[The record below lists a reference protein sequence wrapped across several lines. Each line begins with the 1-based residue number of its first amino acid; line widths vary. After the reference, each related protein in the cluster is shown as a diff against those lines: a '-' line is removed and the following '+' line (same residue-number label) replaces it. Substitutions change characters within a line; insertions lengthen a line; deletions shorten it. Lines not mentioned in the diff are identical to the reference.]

1 LIQKLEKSAPV
12 KDSPISANG
21 ASERASLFQRF
32 NRSLEKLRQNDDQLA
47 LVLSLLIGALVGLV
61 TVAFILLTGRLAA
74 QMYPA
79 GGAGWRRIL
88 VPVLGSLSM
97 GYFLWRYFPFA
108 RGSGIPQTKAAI
120 VINDGRIAFR
130 TVLGKFFC
138 CSASLASGIAL
149 GREGPAV
156 HVGAGLASVIGRN
169 LGLSP
174 KLVKALVPAGCA
186 AALAAAFNT
195 PIAAVLF
202 SLEEILGDLH
212 ATVLG
217 SVVLSAATSWMV
229 LHLVLG
235 DEPLFH
241 VSGYHL
247 VNPVEFAVYAV
258 LGVVGGL
265 GSVCFVKLLL
275 RLRVWF
281 MSLPKKT
288 VWFQP
293 VAGGLTVGLLG
304 YFVPEVLGV
313 GYNYVEKVLN
323 GNIIVKMVVL
333 FAVLKI
339 IATAVCYASG
349 NAGGIF
355 GPSLF
360 IGAMMG
366 AAVGGVAHALFPAYT
381 AGPGAYALVGM
392 GTAFAGIVR
401 TPLTSVIMI
410 FEITRDYTI
419 IVPLMISNLIA
430 FFISQKL
437 QEEPIYDALSH
448 QDGIHLPSAHSRSQT
463 GRIQVQQAMRSTPTV
478 LSPDTQIGAV
488 LSQLKSSPLN
498 AWPVV
503 GKDGL
508 QGMIRNSAIEEA
520 AANGES
526 NKTVSEI
533 LQQASQGT
541 HPGED
546 LTHVHIDHSLAVAL
560 ERMGASG
567 LNVLPVVSRANFHQ
581 LLGIVVLDD
590 ILNTYGVGKRL
601 TPVEVAR

>member
-1 LIQKLEKSAPV
+1 
-12 KDSPISANG
+12 
-21 ASERASLFQRF
+21 
-32 NRSLEKLRQNDDQLA
+32 
-47 LVLSLLIGALVGLV
+47 
-61 TVAFILLTGRLAA
+61 
-74 QMYPA
+74 
-79 GGAGWRRIL
+79 
-88 VPVLGSLSM
+88 
-97 GYFLWRYFPFA
+97 
-108 RGSGIPQTKAAI
+108 
-120 VINDGRIAFR
+120 
-130 TVLGKFFC
+130 
-138 CSASLASGIAL
+138 
-149 GREGPAV
+149 
-156 HVGAGLASVIGRN
+156 
-169 LGLSP
+169 
-174 KLVKALVPAGCA
+174 
-186 AALAAAFNT
+186 
-195 PIAAVLF
+195 
-202 SLEEILGDLH
+202 
-212 ATVLG
+212 
-217 SVVLSAATSWMV
+217 
-229 LHLVLG
+229 
-235 DEPLFH
+235 
-241 VSGYHL
+241 
-247 VNPVEFAVYAV
+247 VYAV

-323 GNIIVKMVVL
+323 GNIVVKMVVL

-392 GTAFAGIVR
+392 GTAFAGVVR

-478 LSPDTQIGAV
+478 LSPDTQIGVV
-488 LSQLKSSPLN
+488 LPQLKGSPLN

-508 QGMIRNSAIEEA
+508 QGMIRSSEIEEA
-520 AANGES
+520 AVNGGS
-526 NKTVSEI
+526 NKTVSDI
-533 LQQASQGT
+533 LRGASHRNQTG
-541 HPGED
+541 GED
-546 LTHVHIDHSLAVAL
+546 LTHVHIDHSLALAL

-590 ILNTYGVGKRL
+590 ILNTYGVGKRVS
-601 TPVEVAR
+601 PVEVAR

>member
-1 LIQKLEKSAPV
+1 
-12 KDSPISANG
+12 
-21 ASERASLFQRF
+21 
-32 NRSLEKLRQNDDQLA
+32 
-47 LVLSLLIGALVGLV
+47 
-61 TVAFILLTGRLAA
+61 
-74 QMYPA
+74 
-79 GGAGWRRIL
+79 
-88 VPVLGSLSM
+88 
-97 GYFLWRYFPFA
+97 
-108 RGSGIPQTKAAI
+108 
-120 VINDGRIAFR
+120 
-130 TVLGKFFC
+130 
-138 CSASLASGIAL
+138 
-149 GREGPAV
+149 
-156 HVGAGLASVIGRN
+156 
-169 LGLSP
+169 
-174 KLVKALVPAGCA
+174 
-186 AALAAAFNT
+186 
-195 PIAAVLF
+195 
-202 SLEEILGDLH
+202 
-212 ATVLG
+212 
-217 SVVLSAATSWMV
+217 
-229 LHLVLG
+229 
-235 DEPLFH
+235 
-241 VSGYHL
+241 
-247 VNPVEFAVYAV
+247 
-258 LGVVGGL
+258 
-265 GSVCFVKLLL
+265 
-275 RLRVWF
+275 
-281 MSLPKKT
+281 

-323 GNIIVKMVVL
+323 GNIVVKMVVL

-448 QDGIHLPSAHSRSQT
+448 QDGIHLPSAHSRSQV

-478 LSPDTQIGAV
+478 LSPETQIGAL

-508 QGMIRNSAIEEA
+508 TGMIRSSEIEGA
-520 AANGES
+520 AANGDS

-546 LTHVHIDHSLAVAL
+546 LTHVHIDHSLALAL

-601 TPVEVAR
+601 TPEEVAR

>member
-1 LIQKLEKSAPV
+1 LIDK
-12 KDSPISANG
+12 
-21 ASERASLFQRF
+21 FY
-32 NRSLEKLRQNDDQLA
+32 RSLEKLRQNQDQLA

-74 QMYPA
+74 HMYPA
-79 GGAGWRRIL
+79 GGAGWRRVL

-120 VINDGRIAFR
+120 VIDDGRIDFR
-130 TVLGKFFC
+130 TAFGKFFC

-156 HVGAGLASVIGRN
+156 HVGAGLSSVIARN

-241 VSGYHL
+241 VSGYRL
-247 VNPVEFAVYAV
+247 VNPVEFGVYAV

-265 GSVCFVKLLL
+265 GSVSFVKLLL
-275 RLRVWF
+275 WLRGWF

-323 GNIIVKMVVL
+323 GDIVVKMVVL

-366 AAVGGVAHALFPAYT
+366 AAVGGVAHSLFPAYT

-437 QEEPIYDALSH
+437 QEEPIYDALS
-448 QDGIHLPSAHSRSQT
+448 QQEGIHLPSAHSRSQA
-463 GRIQVQQAMRSTPTV
+463 GKIQVQHAMRPA
-478 LSPDTQIGAV
+478 PAV
-488 LSQLKSSPLN
+488 LAPDAEVEAVLPQVKKSALN

-503 GKDGL
+503 DKDGL
-508 QGMIRNSAIEEA
+508 WGMVRNSEIERA
-520 AANGES
+520 AADEGS
-526 NKTVSEI
+526 KKTIADI
-533 LQQASQGT
+533 LQGDSENGRFAGDDT
-541 HPGED
+541 A
-546 LTHVHIDHSLAVAL
+546 HVHLDHSLSVAL

-567 LNVLPVVSRANFHQ
+567 LNVLPVVSRANVHQ
-581 LLGIVVLDD
+581 LVGIVVLDD
-590 ILNTYGVGKRL
+590 ILHTYGVDKHPG
-601 TPVEVAR
+601 EAAEAWQQA

>member
-1 LIQKLEKSAPV
+1 MIEKF
-12 KDSPISANG
+12 
-21 ASERASLFQRF
+21 R
-32 NRSLEKLRQNDDQLA
+32 RSLERLRQNDDQLA

-79 GGAGWRRIL
+79 GGAGWRRVL

-97 GYFLWRYFPFA
+97 GYVLWRYFPFA

-120 VINDGRIAFR
+120 VINDGRIEFR

-138 CSASLASGIAL
+138 CSGSLASGLAL
-149 GREGPAV
+149 GREGPSV
-156 HVGAGLASVIGRN
+156 HVGAGLASVVTRN

-241 VSGYHL
+241 VAGYHL
-247 VNPVEFAVYAV
+247 VNPAEFAVYAV

-281 MSLPKKT
+281 MRLPKKT

-293 VAGGLTVGLLG
+293 VAGGLTVGVLG

-323 GNIIVKMVVL
+323 GNIVVQMCVL

-339 IATAVCYASG
+339 IATAVCYSSG

-360 IGAMMG
+360 IGAMIG
-366 AAVGGVAHALFPAYT
+366 AAVGGVAHSLFPAST

-437 QEEPIYDALSH
+437 QPEPIYEALS
-448 QDGIHLPSAHSRSQT
+448 QQEGIHLPSAQSRSQS
-463 GRIQVQQAMRSTPTV
+463 GNIQVRHAMRAAPLA
-478 LSPDTQIGAV
+478 LSPDAQVGAV
-488 LSQLKSSPLN
+488 LAQVEASPLN

-503 GKDGL
+503 AEDGL
-508 QGMIRNSAIEEA
+508 RGLVRKSEIEDA
-520 AANGES
+520 AAKGGS
-526 NKTVSEI
+526 DKTVADI
-533 LQQASQGT
+533 LDESPQQSQAS
-541 HPGED
+541 GED
-546 LTHVHIDHSLAVAL
+546 LAHVHIDHSLALAL

-567 LNVLPVVSRANFHQ
+567 LNVLPVVSRANVHQ
-581 LLGIVVLDD
+581 LVGIVVLDD
-590 ILNTYGVGKRL
+590 ILNTYGVVKRERK
-601 TPVEVAR
+601 VEGPE